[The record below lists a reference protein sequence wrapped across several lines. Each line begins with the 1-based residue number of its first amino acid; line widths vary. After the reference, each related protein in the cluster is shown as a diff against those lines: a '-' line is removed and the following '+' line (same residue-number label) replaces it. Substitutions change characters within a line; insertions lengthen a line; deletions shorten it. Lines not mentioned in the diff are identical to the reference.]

1 MTSTL
6 DWMAKRITEIE
17 QAATDKERER
27 ILKLLYDQ
35 NIIRD
40 CAATGKPVAF
50 TTDGTEVV
58 YIKELKGENK

>member
-1 MTSTL
+1 MTGTV
-6 DWMAKRITEIE
+6 DWMAQRITEIE
-17 QAATDKERER
+17 QAAAEKERKR
-27 ILKLLYDQ
+27 IIDLLYNQ

-58 YIKELKGENK
+58 YIKGLTE

>member
-1 MTSTL
+1 MRATL
-6 DWMAKRITEIE
+6 QEIVQLANE
-17 QAATDKERER
+17 RATKAERER

-50 TTDGTEVV
+50 TTDGKEVV
-58 YIKELKGENK
+58 YIKGLTE